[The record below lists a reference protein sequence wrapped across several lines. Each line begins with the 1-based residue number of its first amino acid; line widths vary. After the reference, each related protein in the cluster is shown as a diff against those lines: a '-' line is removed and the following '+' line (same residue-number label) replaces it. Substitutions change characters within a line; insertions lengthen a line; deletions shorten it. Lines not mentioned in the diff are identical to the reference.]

1 MDSRPGCKMLFPM
14 VVQLGIIV
22 LSILSIA
29 LAAPESDLLHT
40 LPGQTQN
47 STFKQ
52 YSGYITVDEEHGK
65 ALFYYFVETQTDP
78 QSRPLALWLTGGP
91 GCSSLGYGAFMEHGP
106 FKPRGHNDEL
116 LWTNK
121 YSWNMETNMIYLE
134 SPIGV
139 GFSYSN
145 SSSDYQYYNDAMT
158 AQDNLAFL
166 LNWFEKFPEYR
177 SVDFYITGESYG
189 GHYVPQLAT
198 LVLNHNKNPNIKP
211 VKLEGIAMGN
221 PFVDIEISINNDEF
235 FWSHGLISDE
245 TYRLAQSVC
254 NNSRRWVESYVL
266 NNLSKTC
273 QNVFSKVQSETGNIN
288 LEDVTLG
295 LCLNGGGSQTTGS
308 GKPRKFQHKI
318 EHTFNKIDPCIDFK
332 INQYLNKQEVKK
344 SLHANTS
351 LYWEACSGK
360 LHYDQKNRGINVIPV
375 LSDLL
380 KAGLRITLYSGDQ
393 DSKVPFTATRTI
405 ANNLAKELNLYTVI
419 PYGPWYDNKQV
430 AGWTQSYGHTV
441 KGKNESILTYA
452 TVRGGG
458 HEVPYTN
465 PSEALNLYRAFIRAL
480 PLPSS

>member
-106 FKPRGHNDEL
+106 FKPRGHNGEL

-121 YSWNMETNMIYLE
+121 YSWNMETNMLYLE

-189 GHYVPQLAT
+189 
-198 LVLNHNKNPNIKP
+198 VLQDT
-211 VKLEGIAMGN
+211 M
-221 PFVDIEISINNDEF
+221 
-235 FWSHGLISDE
+235 
-245 TYRLAQSVC
+245 
-254 NNSRRWVESYVL
+254 
-266 NNLSKTC
+266 
-273 QNVFSKVQSETGNIN
+273 
-288 LEDVTLG
+288 
-295 LCLNGGGSQTTGS
+295 CLN
-308 GKPRKFQHKI
+308 
-318 EHTFNKIDPCIDFK
+318 
-332 INQYLNKQEVKK
+332 
-344 SLHANTS
+344 
-351 LYWEACSGK
+351 
-360 LHYDQKNRGINVIPV
+360 
-375 LSDLL
+375 
-380 KAGLRITLYSGDQ
+380 
-393 DSKVPFTATRTI
+393 
-405 ANNLAKELNLYTVI
+405 
-419 PYGPWYDNKQV
+419 
-430 AGWTQSYGHTV
+430 
-441 KGKNESILTYA
+441 
-452 TVRGGG
+452 
-458 HEVPYTN
+458 
-465 PSEALNLYRAFIRAL
+465 
-480 PLPSS
+480 